1 MKEQPLVSVIIPVY
15 NVERYLAQCLD
26 SVINQTYPNL
36 EIICVNDGSRDGSP
50 DILRRYADED
60 ARIQVIDKANGGVSQ
75 ARNDAL
81 DCARGEYI
89 MFVDSDD
96 WVEPDACENAVNA
109 MREYDADIVKRRTV
123 PPGKSSSRKRRF
135 LRRKKSGQSC
145 TEDLSGQWEGSFPTR
160 SWWIPSARSGES
172 CTGVP

>member
-26 SVINQTYPNL
+26 SVSHQTYQNL

-60 ARIQVIDKANGGVSQ
+60 ARIQVIDKANGGVSR

-81 DCARGEYI
+81 DCACGEYI

-96 WVEPDACENAVNA
+96 WVEPDACENAVNT
-109 MREYDADIVKRRTV
+109 MREYDADTAASFTHLTLPTNREMYFSLVV
-123 PPGKSSSRKRRF
+123 VSGKIKIKKTESS
-135 LRRKKSGQSC
+135 G
-145 TEDLSGQWEGSFPTR
+145 
-160 SWWIPSARSGES
+160 
-172 CTGVP
+172 

>member
-26 SVINQTYPNL
+26 SVSHQTYQNL
-36 EIICVNDGSRDGSP
+36 EIICVNDGSRDGSL

-60 ARIQVIDKANGGVSQ
+60 ARIQVIDKANGGVSR

-109 MREYDADIVKRRTV
+109 RPAAAQARPDRQAVGRHRLLPAGADRLSR
-123 PPGKSSSRKRRF
+123 PAARLARALQARHPG
-135 LRRKKSGQSC
+135 G
-145 TEDLSGQWEGSFPTR
+145 T
-160 SWWIPSARSGES
+160 A
-172 CTGVP
+172 

>member
-60 ARIQVIDKANGGVSQ
+60 ARIQVIDKAYPG
-75 ARNDAL
+75 
-81 DCARGEYI
+81 RGTTRWTAPAGNT
-89 MFVDSDD
+89 SCS
-96 WVEPDACENAVNA
+96 WT
-109 MREYDADIVKRRTV
+109 RTT
-123 PPGKSSSRKRRF
+123 GSSRTPAK
-135 LRRKKSGQSC
+135 
-145 TEDLSGQWEGSFPTR
+145 TR
-160 SWWIPSARSGES
+160 
-172 CTGVP
+172 

>member
-1 MKEQPLVSVIIPVY
+1 MKEQPLVSVITPVY

-60 ARIQVIDKANGGVSQ
+60 ARIQVIDKANGGVSR

-81 DCARGEYI
+81 DCARGGI
-89 MFVDSDD
+89 HHVRGLGRLGR
-96 WVEPDACENAVNA
+96 AG
-109 MREYDADIVKRRTV
+109 RL
-123 PPGKSSSRKRRF
+123 RKRGERN
-135 LRRKKSGQSC
+135 
-145 TEDLSGQWEGSFPTR
+145 
-160 SWWIPSARSGES
+160 ARI
-172 CTGVP
+172 

>member
-1 MKEQPLVSVIIPVY
+1 MKEQPLISIIIPVY

-89 MFVDSDD
+89 MFCLLYTS
-96 WVEPDACENAVNA
+96 PSPRDA
-109 MREYDADIVKRRTV
+109 
-123 PPGKSSSRKRRF
+123 
-135 LRRKKSGQSC
+135 
-145 TEDLSGQWEGSFPTR
+145 
-160 SWWIPSARSGES
+160 
-172 CTGVP
+172 

>member
-36 EIICVNDGSRDGSP
+36 EIICVNDDSRDGSS

-60 ARIQVIDKANGGVSQ
+60 ARIQVIDKANGGVSR

-81 DCARGEYI
+81 DCAAGNTSCSWTRTTGRAGRLRKRGER
-89 MFVDSDD
+89 
-96 WVEPDACENAVNA
+96 NA
-109 MREYDADIVKRRTV
+109 RI
-123 PPGKSSSRKRRF
+123 
-135 LRRKKSGQSC
+135 
-145 TEDLSGQWEGSFPTR
+145 
-160 SWWIPSARSGES
+160 
-172 CTGVP
+172 